1 MLGLAHNDVHGD
13 NICVE
18 LRHGMVQ
25 VTLIDLGLTGQPGPA
40 TRHRVGV
47 NPGMAAAADIFGVA
61 TIILDMNR
69 GSSWTPPEV
78 LEWVR
83 MGLGKVASRQP
94 LALLIQAIDGALE

>member
-1 MLGLAHNDVHGD
+1 
-13 NICVE
+13 
-18 LRHGMVQ
+18 MVQ

-40 TRHRVGV
+40 SRFPLLPIVV
-47 NPGMAAAADIFGVA
+47 NPVMAAAPDIFGVA

-69 GSSWTPPEV
+69 GSSWAPREV